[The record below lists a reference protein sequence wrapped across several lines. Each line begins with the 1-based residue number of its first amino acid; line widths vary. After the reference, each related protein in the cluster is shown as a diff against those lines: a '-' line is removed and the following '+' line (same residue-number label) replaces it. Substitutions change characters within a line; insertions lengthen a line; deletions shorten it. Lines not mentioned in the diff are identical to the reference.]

1 MQDAKPSEC
10 PKGDRG
16 SELEVCFKNI
26 LFLQTGAV
34 HNRTAFLFDYPTHPC
49 YNYSSKKNHGGKCMH
64 YYEYGKENDK
74 TIVFLHGANF
84 VHSFGRQ
91 YPLAEK
97 YHLII
102 PHIMGY
108 GDAADEIFDTETA
121 VKQLASFIADIGKK
135 VTLVGFSLGAQLS
148 VKLCAEYPQYFTSA
162 IIVSPWLIKKEP
174 MLSNVMAMNEKQFAS
189 FKNKRLCGFIGF
201 MNGLPKEQRKE
212 FVAQMQNVRIET
224 VRSSVDNGITLETIN
239 GFENAYFPMI
249 ALAGS
254 KEQTE
259 VHDSVKGLAAMNKN
273 CRYEIWDKAAHNIPP
288 VFSKRFNELIIRMAE
303 I

>member
-1 MQDAKPSEC
+1 
-10 PKGDRG
+10 
-16 SELEVCFKNI
+16 
-26 LFLQTGAV
+26 
-34 HNRTAFLFDYPTHPC
+34 
-49 YNYSSKKNHGGKCMH
+49 
-64 YYEYGKENDK
+64 
-74 TIVFLHGANF
+74 
-84 VHSFGRQ
+84 
-91 YPLAEK
+91 
-97 YHLII
+97 
-102 PHIMGY
+102 
-108 GDAADEIFDTETA
+108 
-121 VKQLASFIADIGKK
+121 
-135 VTLVGFSLGAQLS
+135 
-148 VKLCAEYPQYFTSA
+148 
-162 IIVSPWLIKKEP
+162 
-174 MLSNVMAMNEKQFAS
+174 MLSKVMAINEKQFAS

>member
-1 MQDAKPSEC
+1 M
-10 PKGDRG
+10 
-16 SELEVCFKNI
+16 
-26 LFLQTGAV
+26 FL
-34 HNRTAFLFDYPTHPC
+34 LFDYPPHPC
-49 YNYSSKKNHGGKCMH
+49 YNYSNKKNHGGKCMH

-174 MLSNVMAMNEKQFAS
+174 MLSKVMAMNEKQFAS

-273 CRYEIWDKAAHNIPP
+273 CRYEIWDKSAHNIPP

>member
-1 MQDAKPSEC
+1 
-10 PKGDRG
+10 
-16 SELEVCFKNI
+16 
-26 LFLQTGAV
+26 
-34 HNRTAFLFDYPTHPC
+34 
-49 YNYSSKKNHGGKCMH
+49 MH

-121 VKQLASFIADIGKK
+121 VKQLADFIADIGK
-135 VTLVGFSLGAQLS
+135 
-148 VKLCAEYPQYFTSA
+148 
-162 IIVSPWLIKKEP
+162 VSPWLIKQEP
-174 MLSNVMAMNEKQFAS
+174 MLSKVMAMNEKQFAS

>member
-1 MQDAKPSEC
+1 
-10 PKGDRG
+10 
-16 SELEVCFKNI
+16 
-26 LFLQTGAV
+26 
-34 HNRTAFLFDYPTHPC
+34 
-49 YNYSSKKNHGGKCMH
+49 
-64 YYEYGKENDK
+64 
-74 TIVFLHGANF
+74 
-84 VHSFGRQ
+84 
-91 YPLAEK
+91 
-97 YHLII
+97 
-102 PHIMGY
+102 MGY
-108 GDAADEIFDTETA
+108 GDAADEIFDTGTA
-121 VKQLASFIADIGKK
+121 VKQLADFIADIGKK

-174 MLSNVMAMNEKQFAS
+174 MLSKVMAMNEKQFAS

>member
-1 MQDAKPSEC
+1 
-10 PKGDRG
+10 
-16 SELEVCFKNI
+16 
-26 LFLQTGAV
+26 
-34 HNRTAFLFDYPTHPC
+34 
-49 YNYSSKKNHGGKCMH
+49 MH

-74 TIVFLHGANF
+74 AIVFLHGANF

-108 GDAADEIFDTETA
+108 GDAAGEIFDTETA

-174 MLSNVMAMNEKQFAS
+174 MLSKVMAINEKQFAS

-254 KEQTE
+254 KEQAE

>member
-1 MQDAKPSEC
+1 M
-10 PKGDRG
+10 
-16 SELEVCFKNI
+16 N
-26 LFLQTGAV
+26 
-34 HNRTAFLFDYPTHPC
+34 
-49 YNYSSKKNHGGKCMH
+49 

-108 GDAADEIFDTETA
+108 GDAADEIFDTEAA
-121 VKQLASFIADIGKK
+121 VKQLADFIDDIGKK

-148 VKLCAEYPQYFTSA
+148 VKLCAEYPQYFSSA

-174 MLSNVMAMNEKQFAS
+174 MLSK
-189 FKNKRLCGFIGF
+189 
-201 MNGLPKEQRKE
+201 
-212 FVAQMQNVRIET
+212 MQNVHIET
-224 VRSSVDNGITLETIN
+224 VRSSVDNGITLDTIN
-239 GFENAYFPMI
+239 GFENADFPVI

-254 KEQTE
+254 KEQAE

-288 VFSKRFNELIIRMAE
+288 MFAKRFNELIIRMAE